1 MNIAASMLVEHEK
14 LLYKLVIQF
23 LIFCQGSNK
32 LLEPHLLHIGKRLK
46 AGESLDDLT
55 DELQAVSKTL
65 LHISKQSEADNAEN
79 ECNQQHDYLLQK
91 IDELLVNASVP
102 LRFQQQKTALRRRVK
117 SKPDDEALNK
127 IIDSAIALL
136 LNIKDYA
143 VSEQKDIDNFLSD
156 LKNQLGEIEQKAEQV
171 GDSTRSSSDERQKL
185 NSEIRSQLENIKE
198 YTHHAEELTPL
209 KSLTNEQ
216 LDRLMLQLVTHRQL
230 DEERQHQAEQQIE
243 IMTAKLRSLE
253 TETESLRI
261 KLKLEHDRAM
271 CDVLTG
277 LPNRLAYKDRIE
289 MEASRWRRYK
299 TPLSLAIWDIDF
311 FKSIND
317 NYGHKA
323 GDKTLMLVGQLLR
336 TNCRESDFVARYG
349 GEEFVMLMPNTHAAQ
364 AQIMAENIRQ
374 MIEKCGFN
382 HNGEKINLTLSCG
395 ICEFFESDQ
404 HDEVFV
410 RADQALYQAKKGG
423 RNRCEVYK
431 SGLSH
436 TPFSTLSA

>member
-1 MNIAASMLVEHEK
+1 MPVDQEK

-23 LIFCQGSNK
+23 LIFCQGSHK

-55 DELQAVSKTL
+55 PELQAVSKTL
-65 LHISKQSEADNAEN
+65 IHISKHSEIDGAEKGVGRQN
-79 ECNQQHDYLLQK
+79 DFLLQK
-91 IDELLVNASVP
+91 IDELLLNASVP
-102 LRFQQQKTALRRRVK
+102 LRFQQQKTTLRRRVK
-117 SKPDDEALNK
+117 AKPDDEAFNK
-127 IIDSAIALL
+127 VIDSAIALL

-143 VSEQKDIDNFLSD
+143 VSEQKDIDNFLAD
-156 LKNQLGEIEQKAEQV
+156 LKEQLCEIEQKAEQV
-171 GDSTRSSSDERQKL
+171 GSSSRSTSDEHQKL
-185 NSEIRSQLENIKE
+185 NSEIYLQLANMKD
-198 YTHHAEELTPL
+198 YTHHAEELAPL
-209 KSLTNEQ
+209 KSLTDEQ
-216 LDRLMLQLVTHRQL
+216 LDRLMLKLVTHRQL
-230 DEERQHQAEQQIE
+230 DEERQRQAEQQIE
-243 IMTAKLRSLE
+243 LMTAKLQSLE
-253 TETESLRI
+253 TETETLRI

-277 LPNRLAYKDRIE
+277 LPNRLAYKERID

-299 TPLSLAIWDIDF
+299 SPLSLAIWDIDY

-349 GEEFVMLMPNTHAAQ
+349 GEEFVMLMPNTHASQ
-364 AQIMAENIRQ
+364 AQKMAENIRA
-374 MIEKCGFN
+374 MIERCGFN

-395 ICEFFESDQ
+395 ICEFSENDQ

-410 RADQALYQAKKGG
+410 RADQALYQAKKDG

-431 SGLSH
+431 SGLSP
-436 TPFSTLSA
+436 TPASVLSA